1 MSILEKL
8 NKAIKEKDGNAASQ
22 LIHDDYKRYS
32 HLQGGYTDSGKQG
45 MIDAI
50 NQGKLNPDKHRI
62 LFENDEVGFDHSIM
76 TYDDGNTEALMCYW
90 KFKDGKVIELETG
103 ATKITK

>member
-1 MSILEKL
+1 
-8 NKAIKEKDGNAASQ
+8 
-22 LIHDDYKRYS
+22 
-32 HLQGGYTDSGKQG
+32 

-76 TYDDGNTEALMCYW
+76 TYEDGNTEALMCYW

-103 ATKITK
+103 ATKIDK

>member
-8 NKAIKEKDGNAASQ
+8 NKAIKEKDGNAASE

-50 NQGKLNPDKHRI
+50 NQGKLNPVSYTH
-62 LFENDEVGFDHSIM
+62 L
-76 TYDDGNTEALMCYW
+76 TLPT
-90 KFKDGKVIELETG
+90 T
-103 ATKITK
+103 